1 MVVKV
6 HYYYCQCLPL
16 YLLIFLY
23 AFSCSYIR
31 CLFMNVIFPSC
42 VGPFIMYSD
51 LLCFLF
57 RLFLSLPCLIR
68 ILVPQHSFCFHL
80 HAIFFSLTFSQCVLS
95 SKENLCEQHNDGSS
109 FLFSQP
115 SYVFWL
121 EYLVYW
127 CLKLLLIGT
136 NIAILLPVF
145 WLLLQFFS
153 VLSFISRLTCGL
165 IIFFSVTFGLSP

>member
-1 MVVKV
+1 MGKYNGKDIFSDFKILHLVACFKNLDKIN
-6 HYYYCQCLPL
+6 YERYF
-16 YLLIFLY
+16 YLDF
-23 AFSCSYIR
+23 
-31 CLFMNVIFPSC
+31 
-42 VGPFIMYSD
+42 
-51 LLCFLF
+51 
-57 RLFLSLPCLIR
+57 FLSLPCLIR

-121 EYLVYW
+121 EHLVYW

>member
-1 MVVKV
+1 M
-6 HYYYCQCLPL
+6 HLSALILDACLWML
-16 YLLIFLY
+16 YSLLVL
-23 AFSCSYIR
+23 
-31 CLFMNVIFPSC
+31 
-42 VGPFIMYSD
+42 D
-51 LLCFLF
+51 LLSCTMTFFVFYLDF
-57 RLFLSLPCLIR
+57 FLSLPCLIR

-121 EYLVYW
+121 EHLVYW